1 MRRLSLVLV
10 ACLLLMATSVLAAP
24 YVEQEDLTPL
34 TNPNRGGTLRLALP
48 ASPQSFLFYGTLDG
62 NAYTV
67 IGQMMTGLVEL
78 HPVTNEIKPGLAESW
93 ETSPDGKEVV
103 FHLRDVK
110 WSDGVPFTADDVIFT
125 FEYFIMNP
133 VAKGNSVDR
142 FTIVDS
148 SDGEKKP
155 VRWVKIDDRTIK
167 AVLPSPF
174 GPFFMNL
181 SHAYIYPKHKL
192 EAKIDK
198 SRPDSVNELWLTNV
212 DPKEIIAN
220 GPYRLAEYVMDQKVV
235 LERNPHY
242 WKVDRFGNQLPYFDR
257 LEYLIIK
264 DDNVR
269 LAMLMSGEIDYMAIS
284 ARDFPVLKAREVAGA
299 PFRVFMAQPTQPTP
313 SPVHISFNFDA
324 ADSDLRALFRNTD
337 FRRAMEYLLDRE
349 RIIDEVYN
357 GLAIPGG
364 GLVLPSNKA
373 FYNPQ
378 VEEIMRPYDPSQ
390 ANAILDG
397 LGLTRRD
404 REGFRLFPNGKRV
417 EFTLTVASSPRDHQD
432 IALIFKE
439 SVEKA
444 GIKVNLQIL
453 DSTLVGNM
461 FGAGN
466 FEAGIRAFG
475 NQPDLELRKAIW
487 QPGTQ
492 LYYWHYSTLDRD
504 TLAAITENMMDWETR
519 LYTLFDL
526 GSITIDPVKRK
537 AIYDEVQ
544 EIYFDVVPVI
554 FVTKEMNLFAAN
566 RSLGNVWQDDQGL
579 VYFASHT
586 AFRQ

>member
-1 MRRLSLVLV
+1 MRRLWLAVLV
-10 ACLLLMATSVLAAP
+10 CVALMTASAMAAP
-24 YVEQEDLTPL
+24 YVEQEDLTPS
-34 TNPNRGGTLRLALP
+34 TKPVRGGTLRLALP
-48 ASPQSFLFYGTLDG
+48 ASPQSFLFYGALDN

-67 IGQMMTGLVEL
+67 IGQTMTGLVEL
-78 HPVTNEIKPGLAESW
+78 HPVTNAIRPGLAESW
-93 ETSPDGKEVV
+93 EASSDGKEVT

-125 FEYFIMNP
+125 FENFIMNP

-142 FTIVDS
+142 FTIVDT
-148 SDGEKKP
+148 SDGKKKP
-155 VRWVKIDDRTIK
+155 VRWVKINDRTIK

-174 GPFFMNL
+174 GPFYMNL

-192 EAKIDK
+192 ESKIDK
-198 SRPDSVNELWLTNV
+198 NRPDSVNELWLTNV
-212 DPKEIIAN
+212 SPKEIVAN
-220 GPYRLAEYVMDQKVV
+220 GPYRIAEFVMDQKVV
-235 LERNPHY
+235 LERNPNY
-242 WKVDRFGNQLPYFDR
+242 WRVDRFGNQLPYFDK

-264 DDNVR
+264 DAEVR
-269 LAMLMSGEIDYMAIS
+269 LAKFMSGEIDYMAV
-284 ARDFPVLKAREVAGA
+284 AAKDFPVLKSREQAGA
-299 PFRVFMAQPTQPTP
+299 PFKVFMAQPTQPTP
-313 SPVHISFNFDA
+313 SPVHISFNYDVA
-324 ADSDLRALFRNTD
+324 NADLKELFRNTD
-337 FRRAMEYLLDRE
+337 FRRAMEFLLDRQ

-373 FYNPQ
+373 FYNPKIEQ
-378 VEEIMRPYDPSQ
+378 IMRPYDPKQ
-390 ANAILDG
+390 ASAILDK
-397 LGLTRRD
+397 LGLKNKGSD
-404 REGFRLFPNGKRV
+404 GFRLFPNGKRV
-417 EFTLTVASSPRDHQD
+417 EFTLTVASSPKDHQD

-439 SVEKA
+439 DLEKA

-453 DSTLVGNM
+453 DATLVGNM

-504 TLAAITENMMDWETR
+504 KLAAITGNMTDWEKR

-526 GSITIDPVKRK
+526 GSVTTDPAKRK

-544 EIYFDVVPVI
+544 EIYHDVVPVI

-566 RSLGNVWQDDQGL
+566 KTLGNVWQDKQGV
-579 VYFASHT
+579 VYFSTYT

>member
-1 MRRLSLVLV
+1 MRRLWLVVL
-10 ACLLLMATSVLAAP
+10 ACVLLMSASVLAAP
-24 YVEQEDLTPL
+24 YVEQEDLTPSAK
-34 TNPNRGGTLRLALP
+34 PIRGGTLRLALP
-48 ASPQSFLFYGTLDG
+48 ASPQSFLFYGALDN

-67 IGQMMTGLVEL
+67 IGQTMTGLVEL
-78 HPVTNEIKPGLAESW
+78 HPVTNAIRPGLAESW

-110 WSDGVPFTADDVIFT
+110 WSDGVPLTADDVIFT
-125 FEYFIMNP
+125 FENFIMNP

-142 FTIVDS
+142 FTIVDT
-148 SDGEKKP
+148 SDGKKKP
-155 VRWVKIDDRTIK
+155 IQWVKINDKTVK

-174 GPFFMNL
+174 GPFYMNL
-181 SHAYIYPKHKL
+181 SAAYIYPKHKL
-192 EAKIDK
+192 ESKIDK
-198 SRPDSVNELWLTNV
+198 KRPDSVNELWLTNTN
-212 DPKEIIAN
+212 PKEIIAN
-220 GPYRLAEYVMDQKVV
+220 GPYRIAEYVMDQKVV
-235 LERNPHY
+235 LERNPNY
-242 WKVDRFGNQLPYFDR
+242 WKVDRFGNQLPYFDK

-264 DDNVR
+264 DDEVR
-269 LAMLMSGEIDYMAIS
+269 LAKFMSGEIDYMAVS
-284 ARDFPVLKAREVAGA
+284 AKDFPVLKAKEKAGA
-299 PFRVFMAQPTQPTP
+299 PFTVFMAQPTQPTP
-313 SPVHISFNFDA
+313 SPVHISFNYDVA
-324 ADSDLRALFRNTD
+324 NPDLRELFRNTD
-337 FRRAMEYLLDRE
+337 FRRAMEFLLDRQ

-373 FYNPQ
+373 FYNPK
-378 VEEIMRPYDPSQ
+378 VEEIMRPYDPKQ
-390 ANAILDG
+390 ANAILDK
-397 LGLTRRD
+397 LGLKNRGRD
-404 REGFRLFPNGKRV
+404 GFRLFPNGKRV
-417 EFTLTVASSPRDHQD
+417 EFTLTVASAPQDHQD

-439 SVEKA
+439 DLEKA

-453 DSTLVGNM
+453 DATLVGNM

-492 LYYWHYSTLDRD
+492 LYYWHYSTLDKN
-504 TLAAITENMMDWETR
+504 TLTAITSNMTDWEKR

-526 GSITIDPVKRK
+526 GSVTTDPAKRK
-537 AIYDEVQ
+537 AVYDEVQ

-566 RSLGNVWQDDQGL
+566 KSLGNVWQDKQGV
-579 VYFASHT
+579 VYFSTYT
-586 AFRQ
+586 AYRQ

>member
-1 MRRLSLVLV
+1 
-10 ACLLLMATSVLAAP
+10 
-24 YVEQEDLTPL
+24 
-34 TNPNRGGTLRLALP
+34 
-48 ASPQSFLFYGTLDG
+48 
-62 NAYTV
+62 
-67 IGQMMTGLVEL
+67 
-78 HPVTNEIKPGLAESW
+78 
-93 ETSPDGKEVV
+93 
-103 FHLRDVK
+103 
-110 WSDGVPFTADDVIFT
+110 
-125 FEYFIMNP
+125 
-133 VAKGNSVDR
+133 
-142 FTIVDS
+142 
-148 SDGEKKP
+148 
-155 VRWVKIDDRTIK
+155 
-167 AVLPSPF
+167 
-174 GPFFMNL
+174 
-181 SHAYIYPKHKL
+181 
-192 EAKIDK
+192 
-198 SRPDSVNELWLTNV
+198 
-212 DPKEIIAN
+212 
-220 GPYRLAEYVMDQKVV
+220 
-235 LERNPHY
+235 
-242 WKVDRFGNQLPYFDR
+242 
-257 LEYLIIK
+257 
-264 DDNVR
+264 
-269 LAMLMSGEIDYMAIS
+269 
-284 ARDFPVLKAREVAGA
+284 
-299 PFRVFMAQPTQPTP
+299 
-313 SPVHISFNFDA
+313 
-324 ADSDLRALFRNTD
+324 
-337 FRRAMEYLLDRE
+337 MEYLLDRE

-373 FYNPQ
+373 FYNPKI
-378 VEEIMRPYDPSQ
+378 EEIMRPYDPSQ
-390 ANAILDG
+390 ANAMLDR

-504 TLAAITENMMDWETR
+504 TLAAITENMMDWEKR

-579 VYFASHT
+579 VYFAPHT